1 MLGLHNKIHDI
12 LEFASTSL
20 QTLTPKTMDP
30 TAYHSGQR
38 IKIIES
44 HILTVLKET
53 IKLKVELLLF

>member
-12 LEFASTSL
+12 LEFASTNL
-20 QTLTPKTMDP
+20 QTLTPKTMNP

-44 HILTVLKET
+44 HILKVLKET

>member
-1 MLGLHNKIHDI
+1 MAFALRGPK
-12 LEFASTSL
+12 FASTSL
-20 QTLTPKTMDP
+20 QTPTPKTMDP
-30 TAYHSGQR
+30 TTYHSGQR